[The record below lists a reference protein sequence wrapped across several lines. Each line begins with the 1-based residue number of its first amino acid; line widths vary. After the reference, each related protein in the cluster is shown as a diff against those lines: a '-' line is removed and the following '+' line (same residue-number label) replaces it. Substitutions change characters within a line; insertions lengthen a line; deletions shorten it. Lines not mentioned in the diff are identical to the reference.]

1 MLSAPRAPQAR
12 SACPFARRHD
22 RSSHLH
28 VSVAEPR
35 APYSHDHMIVPMCH
49 ACLAFSLLHLPTAQE
64 SSAAFHTECHFCVRH
79 FGRVFDLPYKL
90 IQRSGSVCNGF
101 GRRMVQAVLVAH
113 GAADEKGRPSSP
125 GQTHHRQARRT
136 PIRLLLLPLWLLP
149 SWLLPLL
156 PQRPL
161 PARSCCSCATVG
173 RVAGLC
179 CLLRACLWLA

>member
-1 MLSAPRAPQAR
+1 MVIMHALCTTRASSTQCMPFCAPTRPQLS
-12 SACPFARRHD
+12 SACVCCGTACTILS
-22 RSSHLH
+22 RS
-28 VSVAEPR
+28 
-35 APYSHDHMIVPMCH
+35 HMIVPMCH

-64 SSAAFHTECHFCVRH
+64 SSAAFHKCHFCVRH

-136 PIRLLLLPLWLLP
+136 PIRLLLLPLSLLPLWLLP
-149 SWLLPLL
+149 S
-156 PQRPL
+156 
-161 PARSCCSCATVG
+161 
-173 RVAGLC
+173 
-179 CLLRACLWLA
+179 